1 VDQPTSIYKIKSIPL
16 CDGWWDLVK
25 FPASSSPSPVPH
37 TGAYTFLSLTRKH
50 FENNK
55 QHPPPPAREHY

>member
-1 VDQPTSIYKIKSIPL
+1 VDQPTSIYKIKSKPL
-16 CDGWWDLVK
+16 CDGRWDLVK

-55 QHPPPPAREHY
+55 HPPPPAREHY